1 MIKKLIEIFE
11 NDFIDRDYEIEDCN
25 IDIVKETDENVI
37 ANIVIN
43 TNDNDIIKVVN
54 SVYNKNDLYYISKM
68 KKYKNKLKI

>member
-1 MIKKLIEIFE
+1 MLKKLIEIFE